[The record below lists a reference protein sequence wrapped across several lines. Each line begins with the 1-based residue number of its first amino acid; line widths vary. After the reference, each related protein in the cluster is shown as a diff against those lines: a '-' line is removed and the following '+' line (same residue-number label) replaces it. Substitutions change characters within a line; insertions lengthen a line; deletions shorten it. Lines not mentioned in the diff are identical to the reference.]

1 MTRILLVD
9 DDDLSRS
16 TIHQMLERAGHDVRS
31 TGSGREALIMYRA
44 DPAELV
50 VTDLIMPDTDGL
62 ELIQELRKHHSAVR
76 ILAISGGG
84 RVNANEYLTVARR
97 FGASGVLAKPFS
109 NQELREAVTAALGTP
124 PLTSK

>member
-9 DDDLSRS
+9 DDDLSR
-16 TIHQMLERAGHDVRS
+16 TTVHQMLERAGHDVRS
-31 TGSGREALIMYRA
+31 TDSGREALTLYRA

-62 ELIQELRKHHSAVR
+62 ELIQELRKHHAAVR

-109 NQELREAVTAALGTP
+109 NQELREAVTAALGTSP
-124 PLTSK
+124 TDAK